1 MAVYITALPVSLV
14 LSTQKLRAVFNGLF
28 VISSFCLLLNTFLFF
43 LFACHFLFLVFFP
56 SSNFCL
62 NLFLFSVFCSF
73 FISFFL
79 FSTFSVLMFFV
90 LLFSVLCK
98 DKNKR
103 TVCTIAFCLRS
114 DLWVTNSVCVHF
126 LNALRNS
133 NIHILFFTSPPTQHH
148 SRFSLFWLRASYFA
162 LIKLKQ
168 VIYTIW

>member
-1 MAVYITALPVSLV
+1 MAACKTALPVSLV
-14 LSTQKLRAVFNGLF
+14 LSTQKLRAVLNGLF

-62 NLFLFSVFCSF
+62 NLFLFSVFLF
-73 FISFFL
+73 FFHFL
-79 FSTFSVLMFFV
+79 LFVFYIFCLNVFV

-114 DLWVTNSVCVHF
+114 DLWVTNSVCVCIF
-126 LNALRNS
+126 LL
-133 NIHILFFTSPPTQHH
+133 H
-148 SRFSLFWLRASYFA
+148 
-162 LIKLKQ
+162 
-168 VIYTIW
+168 